1 MNLQNTVLFAV
12 LMLFSMS
19 SHAGMVAKDNN
30 GNSVTLHEAPCVSSP
45 WLKDWKTATFIY
57 GGKTYAACWRIQ
69 NNMVIVID
77 SAGDVSPLP
86 MEAFKPET
94 KV

>member
-1 MNLQNTVLFAV
+1 MKWGVLAAV
-12 LMLFSMS
+12 LMLFAMS
-19 SHAGMVAKDNN
+19 NPAKADMVAKDRA
-30 GNSVTLHEAPCVSSP
+30 GNSVTLHEAPCVSAP

-69 NNMVIVID
+69 NDMVIVLD
-77 SAGDVSPLP
+77 AAGDVSPLP
-86 MEAFKPET
+86 MTAFKPET